1 MGTGYAMREKSA
13 RDFLT
18 PLCGGCTAHSSLM
31 NDRVRPLSIHR
42 PASKRGEFTGST
54 RTWWL
59 RCDLR
64 NGRRRVSCDSPAFK
78 ASEPTNAHATSC
90 GNSRSRIDRQ
100 DKAAFAGGTPGGHA
114 PGNGPVPG
122 PVDPLRTL

>member
-18 PLCGGCTAHSSLM
+18 PLYGGCTAHSSLM
-31 NDRVRPLSIHR
+31 DDRVRPLSIHR

-90 GNSRSRIDRQ
+90 GNSRSPHRSTRQ
-100 DKAAFAGGTPGGHA
+100 VSLARWDASRPRALYR
-114 PGNGPVPG
+114 PVPELG
-122 PVDPLRTL
+122 